1 MADYEWAQITLG
13 QNDKIQEIA
22 GQAGKASALLN
33 ANLTFVKTA
42 VELGKVLLLAATNPQ
57 LILLIAVA
65 DEIDKFMED
74 FVSTG
79 FFVLEVTPTGNEILP
94 TDAEGNP
101 VSLALS
107 PLILSTQF
115 ALAAT
120 AGLTTQFTDALA
132 KNGIESLDGTF
143 PKSEYKVPIGKSL
156 GDELLTKDKDGDTMS
171 LRDGVFGLSKMTPSQ
186 VIATIVAAMD
196 DQLDDRRPQFS
207 DSADVAAVIVII
219 GFADLTENV
228 PSLKEVLDLFQN
240 FFGGENGLFTR
251 GIKEIGDV
259 LGTAIAALQDTET
272 FDSEINVTDIC
283 GIRGTTEDRKVL
295 RQLIPDSEWNENAS
309 DASRYYYNFP
319 KEFEIGDLVVASQKE
334 PEKIVRPVTS
344 EDELISDDRAMGYVS
359 NIETTEDMEKLNE
372 AEAKSGTPY
381 RTRKLTISCLS
392 RLDKFALDNLGQGS
406 LLQKVAYIKNEGAH
420 VDQNSMEVINNAPKN
435 GYKLINDL
443 NEAEAEAVAKVE
455 RESGK
460 VLLTIKSTESVI
472 EEHGPGAPA
481 RGGRPTER
489 FTTKNLVQGFIAE
502 TIEVKKA
509 QAPPPNFKAVRLI
522 DLITELG
529 TLVRAV
535 RVFTDTLR
543 DFATAATKQINE
555 LTEYLD
561 TKIEELEELNKTI
574 QAILK
579 IFTDGLPDS
588 GVYSLSIPSTTGG
601 NNAIKKALQEATNG
615 PPNSLDYSVGF
626 MMMGGAAAID
636 PLLSLIAGE

>member
-196 DQLDDRRPQFS
+196 DQLDDKRPQFS

-420 VDQNSMEVINNAPKN
+420 VDQNSMEVFNNAPKN

-472 EEHGPGAPA
+472 EYHGTA
-481 RGGRPTER
+481 RQRGLS
-489 FTTKNLVQGFIAE
+489 FSTKNHVQGEILQSKE
-502 TIEVKKA
+502 KKVG
-509 QAPPPNFKAVRLI
+509 PPPNFKTVKLE
-522 DLITELG
+522 DFITELG
-529 TLVRAV
+529 GFFAQIQL
-535 RVFTDTLR
+535 FTDSLR
-543 DFATAATKQINE
+543 KFAAGARESIKKITDFI
-555 LTEYLD
+555 D
-561 TKIEELEELNKTI
+561 TMIKELEKLNKII
-574 QAILK
+574 QDILK
-579 IFTDGLPDS
+579 IFTTGLPDS

-601 NNAIKKALQEATNG
+601 NNAIKSALQGATG
-615 PPNSLDYSVGF
+615 APPNSLDYSVGF

-636 PLLSLIAGE
+636 PLLSLISGE

>member
-196 DQLDDRRPQFS
+196 DPDDDKKPEFS

-392 RLDKFALDNLGQGS
+392 RLDKLALDNLGQGS

-472 EEHGPGAPA
+472 EYHGTA
-481 RGGRPTER
+481 RQRGLS
-489 FTTKNLVQGFIAE
+489 FSTKNLVQGFIAE
-502 TIEVKKA
+502 TLEVKKG
-509 QAPPPNFKAVRLI
+509 QAPPPNFKPVRLI
-522 DLITELG
+522 DLIKELG
-529 TLVRAV
+529 SLVSAV

-543 DFATAATKQINE
+543 DFATDATKQINE
-555 LTEYLD
+555 LTKYLD

-636 PLLSLIAGE
+636 PLLSLISGE

>member
-13 QNDKIQEIA
+13 QNTKVQAIA
-22 GQAGKASALLN
+22 GTAGKASSLLN
-33 ANLTFVKTA
+33 ANLKFVKIA
-42 VELGKVLLLAATNPQ
+42 VELGKVLLLASVNPQ
-57 LILLIAVA
+57 LLVLIAIA
-65 DEIDKFMED
+65 NEIDNFMED
-74 FVSTG
+74 FVGTG
-79 FFVLEVTPTGNEILP
+79 FFVLEVTPTGNELLP

-101 VSLALS
+101 ILLALS
-107 PLILSTQF
+107 PITLSAQYAIAASNGLLDQF
-115 ALAAT
+115 
-120 AGLTTQFTDALA
+120 QEALA

-156 GDELLTKDKDGDTMS
+156 GGELLTKDKDGDTMS
-171 LRDGVFGLSKMTPSQ
+171 LRDDVFGLSKMSPSQ

-219 GFADLTENV
+219 GFTDLTENV
-228 PSLKEVLDLFQN
+228 SSLKEVIDLFLD

-259 LGTAIAALQDTET
+259 LGSAIDALQDTET

-283 GIRGTTEDRKVL
+283 GIRGTTADREVL
-295 RQLIPDSEWNENAS
+295 RQIIPDSQWNENAF

-319 KEFEIGDLVVASQKE
+319 DEFEIGDLVVASQKK
-334 PEKIVRPVTS
+334 PENKVRPVTS
-344 EDELISDDRAMGYVS
+344 ADELISDDRAMGYVS
-359 NIETTEDMEKLNE
+359 KIETTENMEITNA
-372 AEAKSGTPY
+372 AEAQSFTPY
-381 RTRKLTISCLS
+381 RNRKLTISCLS

-420 VDQNSMEVINNAPKN
+420 VDQNSMEVINDAPKN

-443 NEAEAEAVAKVE
+443 NEAEAGSVAKVE

-489 FTTKNLVQGFIAE
+489 FTTKNLIQGFIAE
-502 TIEVKKA
+502 TVEVKKA
-509 QAPPPNFKAVRLI
+509 QAPPPNFKAVKLV

-535 RVFTDTLR
+535 RVFTDSLR
-543 DFATAATKQINE
+543 DFAADAIKQIDE
-555 LTEYLD
+555 LTKYLD
-561 TKIEELEELNKTI
+561 DKITELEELNKTI

-579 IFTDGLPDS
+579 IFTIGLPDS

-626 MMMGGAAAID
+626 MMMCGSAAID
-636 PLLSLIAGE
+636 PLLSLISGE

>member
-196 DQLDDRRPQFS
+196 DPDDDKKPEFS

-392 RLDKFALDNLGQGS
+392 RLDKLALDNLGQGS

-472 EEHGPGAPA
+472 EYHGTA
-481 RGGRPTER
+481 RQRGLS
-489 FTTKNLVQGFIAE
+489 FSTKNLVQGFIAE
-502 TIEVKKA
+502 TLEVKKG
-509 QAPPPNFKAVRLI
+509 QAPPPNFKPVRLI

-529 TLVRAV
+529 SLVSAV

-543 DFATAATKQINE
+543 DFATDATKQINE
-555 LTEYLD
+555 LTKYLD

>member
-196 DQLDDRRPQFS
+196 DPDDDKKPEFS

-219 GFADLTENV
+219 GFSDLTENV

-392 RLDKFALDNLGQGS
+392 RLDKLALDNLGQGS

-472 EEHGPGAPA
+472 EYHGTA
-481 RGGRPTER
+481 RQRGLS
-489 FTTKNLVQGFIAE
+489 FSTKNLVQGFIAE
-502 TIEVKKA
+502 TLEVKKG
-509 QAPPPNFKAVRLI
+509 QAPPPNFKPVRLI

-529 TLVRAV
+529 SLVSAV

-543 DFATAATKQINE
+543 DFATDATKQINE
-555 LTEYLD
+555 LTKYLD

-636 PLLSLIAGE
+636 PLLSLISGE

>member
-13 QNDKIQEIA
+13 QNNKIQEIA

-33 ANLTFVKTA
+33 ANLAFVKTA

-79 FFVLEVTPTGNEILP
+79 FFVLEVTPTGNELLP

-101 VSLALS
+101 ILLALS
-107 PLILSTQF
+107 PITLSAQY
-115 ALAAT
+115 AAAAS
-120 AGLTTQFTDALA
+120 AGLLTQFTDALA

-156 GDELLTKDKDGDTMS
+156 GDELLTKDKDGDLMS
-171 LRDGVFGLSKMTPSQ
+171 LRDGVFGLSKMSPSQ

-219 GFADLTENV
+219 GFTDLTENV
-228 PSLKEVLDLFQN
+228 SSLKEVLDLFQN

-251 GIKEIGDV
+251 GIKEISDV

-283 GIRGTTEDRKVL
+283 GIRGTTADREVL

-472 EEHGPGAPA
+472 EYHGTA
-481 RGGRPTER
+481 RQRGLS
-489 FTTKNLVQGFIAE
+489 FSTKNLVQGFIAE

-543 DFATAATKQINE
+543 DFATDATKQINE
-555 LTEYLD
+555 LTKYLD

-636 PLLSLIAGE
+636 PLLSLISGE